1 MTNKDRGRRGEEA
14 LNTCMSS
21 RDNALSTLLADL
33 MHWAD
38 YEGGGFVQALID
50 ARRSYQDHVR
60 EHVKIKEAA

>member
-1 MTNKDRGRRGEEA
+1 
-14 LNTCMSS
+14 MSS